1 MHTSENKKSLQHLLD
16 QTGIQGHPKLL
27 SELARLKQIVK
38 TISCNKLEIPQDV
51 SQIIINPTVQLINFA
66 WKNLTFLLN
75 SGEQITHPAPERQD
89 EFVLVWKDPNN
100 GTTKI
105 KPASNEDLL
114 VLKIVDAQITPE
126 KTAQEGNLSV
136 GLIDAAIYRAVIQGI
151 LLAPKSRIRRDPAI
165 FLESESIDESFLSSD
180 SFTLQWHITQA
191 CDLHCK
197 HCYDRSMRSNI
208 EFNQAI
214 KILDDF
220 RVFCKSRLVKG
231 AVSFTGGNPLLYPHF
246 LELYRAA
253 SERGF
258 SIAILGNPSPPKQIK
273 ELLGIQRPTHF
284 QVSLEGLP
292 EHNDSIRGAGHFSR
306 VAEFLKLLREFNIY
320 SMVMLTLTRDNMEQV
335 LPLSEMLCGLTDRFH
350 FNRLSMVGEGANL
363 HLPDKGKYIEFL
375 ESYVSAAEK
384 NPILGMKDN
393 LINIL
398 YHKKGMKPFGGC
410 TGYGCGAAFNFLTL
424 LPDGEVHACRKF
436 PSLIGN
442 ISHQNIAEIYESDIA
457 KRYRSGCNICRSCA
471 IRPVCGGCLAIAH
484 SHHLNIFEEK
494 DPYCFMNTHEGS
506 YNGYF
511 SVRG

>member
-1 MHTSENKKSLQHLLD
+1 MTKNKKSPQHLFE
-16 QTGIQGHPKLL
+16 QTGGFRRSELL
-27 SELARLKQIVK
+27 SDLARLEQIVR
-38 TISCNKLEIPQDV
+38 TISHNNLKIPQEV
-51 SQIIINPTVQLINFA
+51 SQISINPTVNLIKLSQ
-66 WKNLTFLLN
+66 KNLTFLFN
-75 SGEQITHPAPERQD
+75 SDGQTTPPAPERQD
-89 EFVLVWKDPNN
+89 EFVIVWKDPNS
-100 GTTKI
+100 GMTKI
-105 KPASNEDLL
+105 KAASDENLL
-114 VLKIVDAQITPE
+114 ALKIVAEKIIPE
-126 KTAQEGNLSV
+126 KSAQEGNLSV

-151 LLAPKSRIRRDPAI
+151 LLAPKSQIKREPTI
-165 FLESESIDESFLSSD
+165 FLESESIEKSFLSSD

-197 HCYDRSMRSNI
+197 HCYDRSMRSHI

-214 KILDDF
+214 KILDDL
-220 RVFCKSRLVKG
+220 RVFCKSKHVKG

-246 LELYRAA
+246 LELYSAA

-273 ELLGIQRPTHF
+273 ELLGIQQPTHF

-292 EHNDSIRGAGHFSR
+292 EHNDSIRGPGHFSR
-306 VAEFLKLLREFNIY
+306 VIQFLKLLSEFNIY
-320 SMVMLTLTRDNMEQV
+320 SMVMLTLTKDNMDHV
-335 LPLSEMLCGLTDRFH
+335 LPLSEMLRGLTDRFH

-363 HLPDKGKYIEFL
+363 QLPEKGKYIEFL
-375 ESYVSAAEK
+375 ESYVGAAEK

-398 YHKKGMKPFGGC
+398 YHKNGIKPFGGC

-442 ISHQNIAEIYESDIA
+442 TSHQNIAEIYESDIA

-484 SHHLNIFEEK
+484 SHHLNIFEER
-494 DPYCFMNTHEGS
+494 DPYCFMNTYG
-506 YNGYF
+506 
-511 SVRG
+511 